1 MYVASMIF
9 GVENASFQMTQKLIH
24 GSQPKSG
31 QNIRKENLVG
41 VKHFATNK
49 LRLQGQK
56 KHYDDSPNVL
66 IIPILDL
73 NAMKQWN
80 GDGYDAL
87 FLIGFPID
95 ETERGDIILESTVVG
110 TGFSTHGQEAT
121 RDEIEMARNVLDAT
135 VLALT
140 FSINK
145 MIVNKDQFNDAQR
158 ELLNPLTPP
167 IGESDIAKCPR
178 KLSVENQRVQ
188 KVTFASL
195 VDSGA
200 VGGHPAPDPML
211 LAVKAA
217 NNWSAAQGRRLLAV
231 AETEEDE
238 MSERSLLALDIHFAV
253 CNEMKKREMDEVIPG
268 MYVSF

>member
-1 MYVASMIF
+1 MYVAPMIF

-31 QNIRKENLVG
+31 QNRRRENLVG

-73 NAMKQWN
+73 KAMKQWN

-95 ETERGDIILESTVVG
+95 ETERDDIILKSTVVG

-140 FSINK
+140 FSLYK
-145 MIVNKDQFNDAQR
+145 MIGNNHQFNGAQK
-158 ELLNPLTPP
+158 ELLKALIPS

-178 KLSVENQRVQ
+178 NLSVENQRVR
-188 KVTFASL
+188 KITFASL
-195 VDSGA
+195 VDDDAG
-200 VGGHPAPDPML
+200 GGHPAPDPML

-217 NNWSAAQGRRLLAV
+217 NNWSAAHGRRLLAG
-231 AETEEDE
+231 AEPEEDE

-253 CNEMKKREMDEVIPG
+253 CNDMKKRKMDEVIPG